1 LPLDNSH
8 FESTLFAGRF
18 PFANSRPRRGT
29 GNLNITAYQLKGNQP
44 GDNTYKVH
52 LDDYDQTPM
61 VTGRGLQDVSTG
73 NVFAGGWRGPPV
85 VKMDIC

>member
-1 LPLDNSH
+1 LPLDISH
-8 FESTLFAGRF
+8 PESTLFAGRF

-29 GNLNITAYQLKGNQP
+29 GNPNITANELKGNHL

-61 VTGRGLQDVSTG
+61 ITEKEL
-73 NVFAGGWRGPPV
+73 
-85 VKMDIC
+85 